1 MLQFSGVLNG
11 RVVLGFGLSE
21 LNLKRLS
28 ENQPIY
34 RNLAALG
41 LPDMD
46 LFIVYGVEMVGEEP
60 PDEPYGV
67 DDPVLGRGFVAP
79 KEEGDIVMFT
89 GERAGRHFL
98 GFGLTD
104 ENLADLRSGSQIIQH
119 LGICGNPQAD
129 VMLTYG
135 VTEDAIQRRL
145 EAETGMIP
153 RSVVDVR
160 TPEQKRNPRGFGKR
174 SSDLN

>member
-1 MLQFSGVLNG
+1 MLQVIGVLNG

-34 RNLAALG
+34 QNLAGLG

-46 LFIVYGVEMVGEEP
+46 LFIVYGQEMEGEEP
-60 PDEPYGV
+60 PEEPYAV
-67 DDPVLGRGFVAP
+67 DDPELGSGFVAS

-89 GERAGRHFL
+89 GERNGRNFL

-129 VMLTYG
+129 VLLTYG

-145 EAETGMIP
+145 EAESGLIP
-153 RSVVDVR
+153 KHVVDLR
-160 TPEQKRNPRGFGKR
+160 TKEQKRNPHGFGQR